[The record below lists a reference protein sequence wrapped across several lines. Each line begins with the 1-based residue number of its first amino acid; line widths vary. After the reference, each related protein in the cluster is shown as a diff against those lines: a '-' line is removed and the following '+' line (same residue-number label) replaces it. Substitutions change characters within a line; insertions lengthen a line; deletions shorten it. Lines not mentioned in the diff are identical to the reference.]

1 MSSLPEGMSPEAE
14 QNAIAAILGQSQDPV
29 SVEQSVPE
37 PAAVQGSTESEAPAP
52 EVATPETPE
61 AVEESTERTDLAALL
76 EGLGDEEAARVT
88 RAYKSLQGDYT
99 RKTQE
104 LAERAKQFEGLDP
117 QAAREA
123 AEFVQLLQTDRNFA
137 QSIHAELSSALQT
150 EGLTP
155 AEASREATRQLDSAS
170 TAVDWDELGIDPS
183 NPLARTIEG
192 LQKSNAELTSWRE
205 QQIRDNQRDAMI
217 REIERQDQAI
227 RHSNPDYA
235 EGDFDTIYKVAAA
248 MDGDL
253 VAAEQYYRGLKDR
266 ILGDYVESK
275 TRVAQGA
282 GPVVPAAQHSE
293 VPRVF
298 ESTDQAHPEA
308 VERLRAILAAQGD

>member
-1 MSSLPEGMSPEAE
+1 MSSLPEGMSPEDENA
-14 QNAIAAILGQSQDPV
+14 AIAAILGQTQDPV

-37 PAAVQGSTESEAPAP
+37 PAAVQGSTEPEAPAP

-61 AVEESTERTDLAALL
+61 VEESTERTDLAALL

-117 QAAREA
+117 ASAREA

-137 QSIHAELSSALQT
+137 ESIHAELSSALQK
-150 EGLTP
+150 EGLTK
-155 AEASREATRQLDSAS
+155 AEASREATRQLDATS
-170 TAVDWDELGIDPS
+170 VDWEELGIDAS
-183 NPLARTIEG
+183 NPLARTIDD
-192 LQKSNAELTSWRE
+192 LQRSNAELTSWRE

-217 REIERQDQAI
+217 RDIERQDQAI

-253 VAAEQYYRGLKDR
+253 IAAEQYYRGLKDR

-282 GPVVPAAQHSE
+282 GPVVATATHSE
-293 VPRVF
+293 APRVF
-298 ESTDQAHPEA
+298 ASTDEAHPEA
-308 VERLRAILAAQGD
+308 VERLRQLLAAQGD